1 MGGSSLGKKWPA
13 PACVV
18 TAQRS
23 VWRPLCNH
31 GNVNKTVE
39 GDAINWG
46 LGDRRNPAGSQ
57 PSAFPARLQE
67 PSRWRCCLSAGL
79 VNSEFLPEP
88 PCPPEMLSMDLFI
101 EFNATEEHSMK
112 KIFPF
117 SLNVSWLSHF

>member
-1 MGGSSLGKKWPA
+1 MLHAFSSSTWEAEAGRFLNSGKP
-13 PACVV
+13 
-18 TAQRS
+18 
-23 VWRPLCNH
+23 
-31 GNVNKTVE
+31 
-39 GDAINWG
+39 G
-46 LGDRRNPAGSQ
+46 LQSEFQDSQGYTEKRNPVSKKKKKKREREKRKVVGGK
-57 PSAFPARLQE
+57 E